1 MEYKG
6 IKFDAIV
13 ATPCCGKSYLCDKY
27 PDKFVDA
34 DEVRLRC
41 KYFVPENITRDE
53 LEKTKCDRPFKR
65 RADDKQYVIDMEKAL
80 DEYVKQG
87 KILILAPHPEAIDY
101 LIKNNI
107 KFAFVYQNK
116 DMRQELENRMRKR
129 GNSEKVIKE
138 FSDLFEFFYD
148 KNKNENQS
156 VVHYEFGKDEYL
168 EDILKKFG
176 YKF

>member
-1 MEYKG
+1 MEYQGK
-6 IKFDAIV
+6 KFDAIV

-27 PDKFVDA
+27 PDRFVDA

-41 KYFVPENITRDE
+41 KYFVPEGLTRDQ
-53 LEKTKCDRPFKR
+53 LEQTKCVRPFQR
-65 RADDKQYVIDMEKAL
+65 RGDDNQYIADMENAL

-87 KILILAPHPEAIDY
+87 KILILAPHPEAIEY
-101 LIKNNI
+101 LIKRNI

-116 DMRQELENRMRKR
+116 DMKQELEDRMRKR
-129 GNSEKVIKE
+129 GNPENVIKY
-138 FSDLFEFFYD
+138 FSDMFDTFYE
-148 KNKNENQS
+148 KNIKENQS

-176 YKF
+176 VEY

>member
-6 IKFDAIV
+6 IKFDAVV

-27 PDKFVDA
+27 PDRFVDA

-41 KYFVPENITRDE
+41 KYVVPENLTREE

-65 RADDKQYVIDMEKAL
+65 RADDVQYVIDMENML
-80 DEYVKQG
+80 DQYVKQG
-87 KILILAPHPEAIDY
+87 KTLIVAPHPEAIEY
-101 LIKNNI
+101 LVKRNI

-116 DMRQELENRMRKR
+116 NMRKELVRRMTAR
-129 GNSEKVIKE
+129 GNSPKVLKE
-138 FSDLFEFFYD
+138 FDDMFDYFFE
-148 KNKNENQS
+148 KNINENQS
-156 VVHYEFGKDEYL
+156 VVHYEFGEDEYL
-168 EDILKKFG
+168 EDIIKKFG